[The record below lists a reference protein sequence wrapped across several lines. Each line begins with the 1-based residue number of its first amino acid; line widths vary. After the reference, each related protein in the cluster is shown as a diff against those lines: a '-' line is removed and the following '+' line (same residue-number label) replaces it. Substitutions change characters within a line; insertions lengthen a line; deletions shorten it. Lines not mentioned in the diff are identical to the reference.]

1 MPEMKN
7 ICGKISVDMHEK
19 VRQEIEE
26 TESSTQKFIQQVI
39 EEHFMRKGECSS
51 MAARTIAVQ
60 VTEELFGRLKEV
72 VLRKGCKQKDF
83 LIGIIEQA
91 IAAEEAKWKE
101 GAEGTGEAED
111 PDEEAPAEEEAT
123 EEQESGEDGDKEPS
137 ESIKEEEPDSREAVG
152 EEADTDSLEGERPE
166 ENLEL
171 NAEPEEQPEELMES
185 EEE

>member
-7 ICGKISVDMHEK
+7 LCGKIPVDLHEK

-39 EEHFMRKGECSS
+39 EEHFMRKGECS
-51 MAARTIAVQ
+51 MAARTVAVQ

-72 VLRKGCKQKDF
+72 LRRKGCKQKDF
-83 LIGIIEQA
+83 LIGVIEQA

-101 GAEGTGEAED
+101 EAEG
-111 PDEEAPAEEEAT
+111 DEEAEGSDDGEPTEADVTEEPEADGNEERELPEPIEEEET
-123 EEQESGEDGDKEPS
+123 VSQDDLDEDGDNIE
-137 ESIKEEEPDSREAVG
+137 EEEPEA
-152 EEADTDSLEGERPE
+152 EEGPE
-166 ENLEL
+166 LI
-171 NAEPEEQPEELMES
+171 AAYEEQPEGLIET